1 MSEIKGIFA
10 QKNFTFKL
18 GMVLCLIWIALAF
31 IAPLISPYDPLQQDM
46 GARFLSPCAQHV
58 CGTDSLG
65 RDILSRVLYG
75 SRISITAGL
84 ITVVFAFAIGIIF
97 GAVAGYAGG
106 AVDDIM
112 MRISE
117 MIMAFPPLILAMVL
131 AAAMGPSIVNS
142 VVAMAIIWWPNYAR
156 LARSVVISVKG
167 NDYVTASQL
176 MGASKGRILFHE
188 ILPNCIG
195 PLIVMATLDIG
206 NAILMFSG
214 LSFLGLGVQPPIPEW
229 GAMVSDGVET
239 FNYWWISTFPGIAI
253 FTVAIG
259 ANFIGDGLRDY
270 MDPKLRKQR

>member
-18 GMVLCLIWIALAF
+18 GMALCLIWIVVAF
-31 IAPLISPYDPLQQDM
+31 IAPLIAPYNPLVQDM
-46 GARFLSPCAQHV
+46 DARFMSPCSDHFF
-58 CGTDSLG
+58 GTDSLG

-84 ITVVFAFAIGIIF
+84 ITVVFAFAVGIIF

-131 AAAMGPSIVNS
+131 AAAMGPSIINS

-167 NDYVTASQL
+167 NDYVTASTL

-239 FNYWWISTFPGIAI
+239 FNYWWISAFPGIAI